1 MQSKQK
7 SLCRIYLGEWLCSK
21 WDLAQDKAYVRGSL
35 GTHRHDLLHSP
46 LNQVPAQAQGGLE
59 PEDVAGHSF
68 VTSPRLPYPLTLQLQ
83 RHLPPWARQTLREL
97 FPMVLEKLKIYFS

>member
-1 MQSKQK
+1 MGD
-7 SLCRIYLGEWLCSK
+7 ILGGMTMFQVGFSPGEGIL
-21 WDLAQDKAYVRGSL
+21 QGFP

-59 PEDVAGHSF
+59 PEAVAGHSF